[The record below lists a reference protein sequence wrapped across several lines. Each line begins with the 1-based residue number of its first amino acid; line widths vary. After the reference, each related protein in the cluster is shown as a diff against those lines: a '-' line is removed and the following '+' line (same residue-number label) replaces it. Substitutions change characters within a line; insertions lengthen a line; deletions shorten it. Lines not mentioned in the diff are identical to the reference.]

1 MAGPFSAPPFPNL
14 YVSSFGVIP
23 KQGQPGKWRLIVDLS
38 SPEGASVN
46 DGIDPDEFTLHFI
59 KLDQVIR
66 VVSNL
71 GVGAL
76 MAKFDVEAAY
86 CNVPVHPSHRILLG
100 TKWRDQFYVDLVLPF
115 GLRSAPFIFN
125 SVVDMVEWILV
136 NSYQIPHLLHYLD
149 DFITA
154 GLPWSLQCAQN
165 LATAMEV
172 CQRLGL
178 PLHPG
183 KCVGPSMVL
192 TVMGIELDSYHQVAR
207 LPQEKL
213 LANKNLIGS

>member
-1 MAGPFSAPPFPNL
+1 MAPHRGPFLPGGGGGGG
-14 YVSSFGVIP
+14 GV
-23 KQGQPGKWRLIVDLS
+23 D
-38 SPEGASVN
+38 AA
-46 DGIDPDEFTLHFI
+46 EFTLHYI

-66 VVSNL
+66 VVSKL

-86 CNVPVHPSHRILLG
+86 RNVPVHPSHRVLLG
-100 TKWRDQFYVDLVLPF
+100 MKWRDQFYVDLVLPF

-125 SVVDMVEWILV
+125 SIADMVEWILV

-154 GLPWSLQCAQN
+154 GPPRSLQCAQN

-172 CQRLGL
+172 CPCILASVWA
-178 PLHPG
+178 PLR
-183 KCVGPSMVL
+183 CSLSWVSSL
-192 TVMGIELDSYHQVAR
+192 TPPTKWHVFRRRNY
-207 LPQEKL
+207 
-213 LANKNLIGS
+213 

>member
-1 MAGPFSAPPFPNL
+1 
-14 YVSSFGVIP
+14 
-23 KQGQPGKWRLIVDLS
+23 
-38 SPEGASVN
+38 
-46 DGIDPDEFTLHFI
+46 
-59 KLDQVIR
+59 
-66 VVSNL
+66 
-71 GVGAL
+71 

-86 CNVPVHPSHRILLG
+86 RNVPVHRSHCVLLG
-100 TKWRDQFYVDLVLPF
+100 MKWRDQFYVDLVLPF

-125 SVVDMVEWILV
+125 SIADMVEWILV

-154 GLPWSLQCAQN
+154 GPPRSLQCAQN

-183 KCVGPSMVL
+183 KCVGPSTVL
-192 TVMGIELDSYHQVAR
+192 TVLGIKLDSSNQASASGRPLWRHAMEYPTTSSKPWAAGQA
-207 LPQEKL
+207 P
-213 LANKNLIGS
+213 LISSISELRPNR